1 MDALPSQSG
10 RFDNLRIARTS
21 SAASNK
27 STSDAPDTPS
37 PSPSYGGSG
46 SQSLASILNNPH
58 VGKSGVYGS
67 DTSLFSG
74 WFSSSSAG
82 ATELAPLTIKHT
94 IPEIHRS
101 DFQSY
106 LSLISEPYGRFEDIR
121 HHTSKEE
128 IDSEELAET
137 SLNLGVGQGE
147 ALVNCLREVPSLYF
161 KEDFALEEGPTFQA
175 ACPFTTTSENIVL
188 QEKLSHYLDTVEL
201 HLVKEISLRS
211 NSFFEAQGQLHGLNV
226 EIVEACG
233 RIRGLKETIRLL
245 NAELVEPARQIQDLN
260 ATRTNLIALQQKLT
274 LILYVNQ
281 ALAALKLLV
290 AAADCAGALDVTDD
304 LRHLLDTDELAG
316 LHCFRHLRDQLTTS
330 IQDINRILSAE
341 FMRAS
346 IHDNRDGGL
355 IVLSRL
361 KAGNANL
368 TNGKDDEFKMDEEEM
383 SSFRD
388 RLLPFIIGLL
398 RTKELPSELRNYRE
412 ALTANMKTAIKTT
425 VAELLPLL
433 VAQPLESGLTTGERT
448 VDTDGGGASLAGKLR
463 SLSSESFIRL
473 LDAIFKVVQ
482 AHLVRAAE
490 VKKAIE
496 WIMSNLDGCY
506 AADSVSTGVALGATN
521 AEAGQ
526 ESSPFSL
533 QKNAAKA
540 PSIQGK
546 ANDASSPSNM
556 SRNLRAEVLREN
568 TEAVFAACDAAHGRW
583 AKLLGVR
590 ALLHPKLRL
599 QEFLSIYNITQD
611 FITATEKIGGRLGYS
626 IRGTLQS
633 QSKAFV
639 AFQHD
644 SRMAKIKAVL
654 DQETWSAVDVPDEF
668 QAIVKSF
675 LSSEAMINGDQA
687 DAHGN
692 TGTNFSEVSSKNDG
706 PLVVDMAL
714 SPQHIGQNNSTE
726 TSADN
731 TGQMKASPL
740 TAGNQENRAEALTS
754 SARNGDNNIKENLRS
769 TSQALTYRGVGY
781 HMVNCGLI
789 LLKMLSE
796 YVQMNNFLPAL
807 SFEIV
812 QRVVELLKFFN
823 TRTCQLVLG
832 AGAMQVSGLKSIT
845 SKHLALASQV
855 ISFMYA
861 IIPEIRNVL
870 FLRVPE
876 SCKATLLS
884 EIGRVAQ
891 DYKVHRDEIHTKL
904 VQIMRERLLVH
915 LRGLPQIVEGWN
927 RPEDNDLQPS
937 QFARSLTKEVG
948 YLQRVLSRTLHEND
962 VQAIFRQV
970 VQIFHTQISE
980 AFSNLEITTP
990 QAKNRL
996 QRDVQHVLA
1005 CIRSLPSD
1013 IFSKD
1018 GVPNSGQLDE
1028 FLLQKF
1034 GTEAS

>member
-1 MDALPSQSG
+1 MDSSQSG
-10 RFDNLRIARTS
+10 GRYENLRINRTTSTAS
-21 SAASNK
+21 STK
-27 STSDAPDTPS
+27 SDPNTPTILPS
-37 PSPSYGGSG
+37 PLSSTSYGGSG
-46 SQSLASILNNPH
+46 SQNLSSILNNPR
-58 VGKSGVYGS
+58 KSTSVYGS
-67 DTSLFSG
+67 DSSSLFTG
-74 WFSSSSAG
+74 WFSSSTSSSIDFSS
-82 ATELAPLTIKHT
+82 TPLVLKQQ
-94 IPEIHRS
+94 PGSEVSKS
-101 DFQSY
+101 DFKSY
-106 LSLISEPYGRFEDIR
+106 LNVINEPYGRFEDIR
-121 HHTSKEE
+121 NHSNKENLEIDEKVEQQVEEE
-128 IDSEELAET
+128 IDK
-137 SLNLGVGQGE
+137 LGFSSSVGQGE

-161 KEDFALEEGPTFQA
+161 KEDFALEEGPTFQV
-175 ACPFTTTSENIVL
+175 ACPFKTISENLDL

-211 NSFFEAQGQLHGLNV
+211 NSFFEAQGQLYGLNI

-233 RIRGLKETIRLL
+233 RIRELKETIRLL
-245 NAELVEPARQIQDLN
+245 NKELVEPAKQIQDLN
-260 ATRTNLIALQQKLT
+260 STRINLIALQQKLT

-281 ALAALKLLV
+281 ALSALKLLV

-304 LRHLLDTDELAG
+304 LRNLLDTDELAG
-316 LHCFRHLRDQLTTS
+316 LHCFRHLRDQLATS

-346 IHDNRDGGL
+346 IYDVKDGGSIIL
-355 IVLSRL
+355 ARI
-361 KAGNANL
+361 KAGNASL
-368 TNGKDDEFKMDEEEM
+368 TYGKNDDFKMDEEEM
-383 SSFRD
+383 FSFRD

-412 ALTANMKTAIKTT
+412 ALTANMKIAIKTT

-433 VAQPLESGLTTGERT
+433 VDQPMESGLMTGERT
-448 VDTDGGGASLAGKLR
+448 PDADVGGASLAGKLR
-463 SLSSESFIRL
+463 SLASESFVRL

-482 AHLVRAAE
+482 VHLVRAAE
-490 VKKAIE
+490 VKKAVE
-496 WIMSNLDGCY
+496 WIMSNLDSCY
-506 AADSVSTGVALGATN
+506 ATDSISAAN

-526 ESSPFSL
+526 ELSPYSL
-533 QKNAAKA
+533 QKNASKS
-540 PSIQGK
+540 PTTSGK
-546 ANDASSPSNM
+546 ANDISSPNM

-599 QEFLSIYNITQD
+599 QEFLNIYNITQD

-639 AFQHD
+639 SYQHD

-654 DQETWSAVDVPDEF
+654 DQETWTSVDVPDEF

-675 LSSEAMINGDQA
+675 LSSEVLTNGGQA
-687 DAHGN
+687 EALGSTDI
-692 TGTNFSEVSSKNDG
+692 SSKADG
-706 PLVVDMAL
+706 SPVAL
-714 SPQHIGQNNSTE
+714 PSQLIGQNESNE
-726 TSADN
+726 TSADS
-731 TGQMKASPL
+731 TGQIKSPVS
-740 TAGNQENRAEALTS
+740 TGGSVAGNDNTKE
-754 SARNGDNNIKENLRS
+754 SAKS
-769 TSQALTYRGVGY
+769 TSQTLTYGAVGY
-781 HMVNCGLI
+781 HMVNSGLI

-845 SKHLALASQV
+845 AKHLALASQV
-855 ISFMYA
+855 ISFMHA
-861 IIPEIRNVL
+861 IIPEIRTVL

-876 SCKATLLS
+876 SCKATLMS

-891 DYKVHRDEIHTKL
+891 DYKVHRDEIHSKL

-915 LRGLPQIVEGWN
+915 LRGLPQIVESWN
-927 RPEDNDLQPS
+927 RPEDNDSQPS
-937 QFARSLTKEVG
+937 QFVRSLTKEVG
-948 YLQRVLSRTLHEND
+948 FFQRILSRTLHEND
-962 VQAIFRQV
+962 VQAIFGQV
-970 VQIFHTQISE
+970 VQIFHTQISD
-980 AFSNLEITTP
+980 AYSGLEITTP

-996 QRDVQHVLA
+996 RRDIQQILG
-1005 CIRSLPSD
+1005 CIHSLPTD
-1013 IFSKD
+1013 NTFNKD
-1018 GVPNSGQLDE
+1018 GVRNSGKLDE

-1034 GTEAS
+1034 GAGSSQ

>member
-1 MDALPSQSG
+1 MDSSQSG
-10 RFDNLRIARTS
+10 GRYENLRIKRTTSTAS
-21 SAASNK
+21 STK
-27 STSDAPDTPS
+27 SDPSTPTVLPS
-37 PSPSYGGSG
+37 PSSSTSYGGSG
-46 SQSLASILNNPH
+46 SQNLSSILNNPR
-58 VGKSGVYGS
+58 KSTSVYGS
-67 DTSLFSG
+67 DSSSLFTG
-74 WFSSSSAG
+74 WFSSSTSSSVDFSS
-82 ATELAPLTIKHT
+82 TPLVLKQQ
-94 IPEIHRS
+94 PGSEVSKS
-101 DFQSY
+101 DFKSY
-106 LSLISEPYGRFEDIR
+106 LNVINEPYGRFEDIR
-121 HHTSKEE
+121 NHSNKENLEIDEKVEQQEEEE
-128 IDSEELAET
+128 IDK
-137 SLNLGVGQGE
+137 LGFSSTTVGQGE

-161 KEDFALEEGPTFQA
+161 KEDFALEEGPTFEV
-175 ACPFTTTSENIVL
+175 ACPFKTILENIDL

-211 NSFFEAQGQLHGLNV
+211 NSFFEAQGQLYGLNI

-233 RIRGLKETIRLL
+233 RIRELKETIRLL
-245 NAELVEPARQIQDLN
+245 NKELVEPAKQIQDLN
-260 ATRTNLIALQQKLT
+260 STRINLIALQQKLT

-281 ALAALKLLV
+281 ALSALKLLV

-304 LRHLLDTDELAG
+304 LRNLLDTDELAG
-316 LHCFRHLRDQLTTS
+316 LHCFRHLRDQLATS

-341 FMRAS
+341 FMCAS
-346 IHDNRDGGL
+346 IYDVKDGGSIIL
-355 IVLSRL
+355 ARI
-361 KAGNANL
+361 KAGNTSL
-368 TNGKDDEFKMDEEEM
+368 TNGKDDDFKMDEEEM
-383 SSFRD
+383 FSFRD
-388 RLLPFIIGLL
+388 RLLPFIVGLL

-433 VAQPLESGLTTGERT
+433 VAQPMESGLMTGERT
-448 VDTDGGGASLAGKLR
+448 PDADGGGASLAGKLR
-463 SLSSESFIRL
+463 SLASESFIRL

-482 AHLVRAAE
+482 VHLVRAAE
-490 VKKAIE
+490 VKKAVE
-496 WIMSNLDGCY
+496 WIMSNLDSCY
-506 AADSVSTGVALGATN
+506 ASDSISAAN

-526 ESSPFSL
+526 ELSPYSL
-533 QKNAAKA
+533 QKNASKS
-540 PSIQGK
+540 PTTSGK
-546 ANDASSPSNM
+546 ANDISSPNM

-611 FITATEKIGGRLGYS
+611 FISATEKIGGRLGYS

-639 AFQHD
+639 SYQHD

-654 DQETWSAVDVPDEF
+654 DQETWTSVDVPDEF

-675 LSSEAMINGDQA
+675 LSSEVLTNGGQTEALGSTDI
-687 DAHGN
+687 
-692 TGTNFSEVSSKNDG
+692 SSKADG
-706 PLVVDMAL
+706 SPVVL
-714 SPQHIGQNNSTE
+714 PSQLIGQNESNE
-726 TSADN
+726 TSADS
-731 TGQMKASPL
+731 TGQIKSPVS
-740 TAGNQENRAEALTS
+740 TGEGVAGNNNTKE
-754 SARNGDNNIKENLRS
+754 SAKS
-769 TSQALTYRGVGY
+769 ASQTLTYGAVGY
-781 HMVNCGLI
+781 HMVNSGLI

-845 SKHLALASQV
+845 AKHLALASQV
-855 ISFMYA
+855 ISFMHA
-861 IIPEIRNVL
+861 IIPEIRTVL

-876 SCKATLLS
+876 SCKATLMS

-891 DYKVHRDEIHTKL
+891 DYKVHRDEIHSKL

-915 LRGLPQIVEGWN
+915 LRGLPQIVESWN
-927 RPEDNDLQPS
+927 RPEDNDSQPS
-937 QFARSLTKEVG
+937 QFVRSLTKEVG
-948 YLQRVLSRTLHEND
+948 FFQRILSRTLHEND
-962 VQAIFRQV
+962 VQAIFGQV
-970 VQIFHTQISE
+970 VQIFHTQISD
-980 AFSNLEITTP
+980 AYSGLEITTP

-996 QRDVQHVLA
+996 RRDIQQILA
-1005 CIRSLPSD
+1005 CIRSLPTD
-1013 IFSKD
+1013 NTFDKD
-1018 GVPNSGQLDE
+1018 GVRNSGKLDE

-1034 GTEAS
+1034 GAESSQ